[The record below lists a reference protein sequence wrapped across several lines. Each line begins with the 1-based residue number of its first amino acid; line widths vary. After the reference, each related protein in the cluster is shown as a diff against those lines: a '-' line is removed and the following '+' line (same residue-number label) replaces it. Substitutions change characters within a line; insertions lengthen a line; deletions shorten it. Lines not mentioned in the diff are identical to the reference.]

1 MVPQWL
7 VSLYVATMHASLP
20 ITYTSSFLSLPEP
33 CSPPSPHISLLCW
46 PPQAPFLLND
56 HQFCYVDLVMLG
68 KYSTIELYL
77 QHFMYFFLNFET
89 QSHLVSQDDLQL
101 AIFQPQ
107 PSCASIEKERTKP
120 DPYPQLCGIA

>member
-1 MVPQWL
+1 MFAIKLGNPAPPQKISFESFTL
-7 VSLYVATMHASLP
+7 CGMIHRLPRRQVSHGASVVVSLYVATMHASPP
-20 ITYTSSFLSLPEP
+20 ITHTSSFLSLPEP

-77 QHFMYFFLNFET
+77 QHFYVLFFKILKHNLT
-89 QSHLVSQDDLQL
+89 
-101 AIFQPQ
+101 
-107 PSCASIEKERTKP
+107 
-120 DPYPQLCGIA
+120 